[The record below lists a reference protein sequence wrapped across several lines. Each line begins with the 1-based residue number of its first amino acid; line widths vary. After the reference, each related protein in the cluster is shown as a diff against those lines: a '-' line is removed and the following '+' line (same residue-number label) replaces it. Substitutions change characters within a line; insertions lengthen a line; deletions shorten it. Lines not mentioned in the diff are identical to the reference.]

1 MKKINSLD
9 KTSISIRA
17 KDKWNSKSEDSR
29 LRASNKYKFLFEKFK
44 KPAHDWSDTFDH
56 LNKFQRN
63 ILIKGELIRTYDS
76 LPNTEKTKIMRE
88 LELSKFSSKWY
99 RLEPED
105 KKKLLNYVIDQ

>member
-44 KPAHDWSDTFDH
+44 KPIHDWRDTFDH

-105 KKKLLNYVIDQ
+105 KKKLLNYVIGH

>member
-1 MKKINSLD
+1 MQKINSLD

-29 LRASNKYKFLFEKFK
+29 LRASNKYTFLFEKFK
-44 KPAHDWSDTFDH
+44 KPVHDWRDTFDH

-76 LPNTEKTKIMRE
+76 LPNTEKTKIMKE
-88 LELSKFSSKWY
+88 LDLSKFSSKWY

-105 KKKLLNYVIDQ
+105 KKKLLNYVIGQ